1 VAYRGA
7 RGNSLALRS
16 AARQNRREAKKMD
29 TMKDIELDTI
39 TVRKLDTITVKAS
52 ELSDLLTGASVAMDK
67 GKNALSALGSVYL
80 SATGDSYLVAK
91 ASDRYR
97 LIEGKIELNAGELQ
111 ECQLRANDVK
121 NILATI
127 KANKVAG
134 EITLTRAGD
143 TLSVAV
149 GGNSLT
155 IALGGDKFPP
165 YAHLFELEP
174 KPIDKIMLNP
184 TYLASFDKVPAS
196 NEGNTFTFYG
206 EAKPVGVTINHNRI
220 SWRALL
226 MPMKIK

>member
-1 VAYRGA
+1 
-7 RGNSLALRS
+7 
-16 AARQNRREAKKMD
+16 MD
-29 TMKDIELDTI
+29 TVTEN
-39 TVRKLDTITVKAS
+39 KLDTLTVKAS
-52 ELSDLLTGASVAMDK
+52 EFSDLLTGASVAMDK
-67 GKNALSALGSVYL
+67 GKNATDNLASLYL
-80 SATGDSYLVAK
+80 TAKGDGYLMAY

-97 LIEGKIELNAGELQ
+97 LIEGKFELDSGTLA

-127 KANKVAG
+127 KANKLAG

-143 TLSVAV
+143 TLSLAI
-149 GGNSLT
+149 GSTSLN
-155 IALGGDKFPP
+155 IILGGSKFPP

-196 NEGNTFTFYG
+196 DDGNTFTFYG
-206 EAKPVGVTINHNRI
+206 ESKPIGVTINHNRI

-226 MPMKIK
+226 MPMKIR

>member
-1 VAYRGA
+1 
-7 RGNSLALRS
+7 
-16 AARQNRREAKKMD
+16 MD
-29 TMKDIELDTI
+29 TMKEI
-39 TVRKLDTITVKAS
+39 KLDTLTVKAS

-97 LIEGKIELNAGELQ
+97 LIEGKLEIDGGELQ
-111 ECQLRANDVK
+111 ECQLGANDVK

-127 KANKVAG
+127 KANKVAS
-134 EITLTRAGD
+134 EITLTRVGD

-149 GGNSLT
+149 GGASLT
-155 IALGGDKFPP
+155 ISLGYDKFPP
-165 YAHLFELEP
+165 YAHLFELSP
-174 KPIDKIMLNP
+174 NPIDKIMLNP

-196 NEGNTFTFYG
+196 DAGNTFTFYG
-206 EAKPVGVTINHNRI
+206 QGKPVGVTINHNRI

-226 MPMKIK
+226 MPMKIR

>member
-1 VAYRGA
+1 
-7 RGNSLALRS
+7 
-16 AARQNRREAKKMD
+16 
-29 TMKDIELDTI
+29 MKDIE
-39 TVRKLDTITVKAS
+39 LDTITVKAS

-67 GKNALSALGSVYL
+67 GKNSLSALGSVYL

-97 LIEGKIELNAGELQ
+97 LIEGKLDLEAGELQ
-111 ECQLRANDVK
+111 ECQLRASDIK

-127 KANKVAG
+127 KANKVAS
-134 EITLTRAGD
+134 EITLTRVGD
-143 TLSVAV
+143 TLSVAI
-149 GGNSLT
+149 GGASLT
-155 IALGGDKFPP
+155 ILLGYDKFPP
-165 YAHLFELEP
+165 YAHLFELSP
-174 KPIDKIMLNP
+174 SPIDKIMLNP

-206 EAKPVGVTINHNRI
+206 QGKPVGVSINHNRI

>member
-1 VAYRGA
+1 
-7 RGNSLALRS
+7 
-16 AARQNRREAKKMD
+16 MD
-29 TMKDIELDTI
+29 TLTEN
-39 TVRKLDTITVKAS
+39 KLDTLTVKAS
-52 ELSDLLTGASVAMDK
+52 EFNDLLLGASVAMDK
-67 GKNALSALGSVYL
+67 GKNATDNLASLYL
-80 SATGDSYLVAK
+80 TAKGDGYLMAY

-97 LIEGKIELNAGELQ
+97 LIEGKFELDSGTLA

-143 TLSVAV
+143 TLSLAIGSTSLNLIL
-149 GGNSLT
+149 GGN
-155 IALGGDKFPP
+155 KFPP

-196 NEGNTFTFYG
+196 DEGNIFTFYG
-206 EAKPVGVTINHNRI
+206 ETKPIGVNINHNRI

-226 MPMKIK
+226 MPMRVK